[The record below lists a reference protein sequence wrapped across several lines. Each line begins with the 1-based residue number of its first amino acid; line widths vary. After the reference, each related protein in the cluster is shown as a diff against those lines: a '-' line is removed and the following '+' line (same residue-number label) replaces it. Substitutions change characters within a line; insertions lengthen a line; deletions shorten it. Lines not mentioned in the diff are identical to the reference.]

1 MKIGID
7 LLDLQPKMNQG
18 INVYS
23 ENLVKGFY
31 EIKGDFKLQIYVN
44 NEYYAYALNTF
55 RSKKIKI
62 ISYNRAHRLKHII
75 IKLLIFSFSFLN
87 FKSLT
92 FFALI
97 RNLLFNDFKKLVEKN
112 SDILISPNVVL
123 NHYNFNIKTLLCIHD
138 IQHTYLPENF
148 SKFENLMRYHTR
160 NNSVKYCDNLIT
172 SSLFLKKQC
181 NKFFN
186 KKNSLIKVIDEG
198 VNLKVF
204 KKKNY
209 NNKKINNFKLPKKF
223 VFYPAGF
230 WPHKNHLLLLEAIKN
245 LKNQGKKINLVLCG
259 SKKKLYKRVINF
271 IKINKL
277 SNVICLGTVSEKN
290 VIKAYNLCTA
300 VVMPSIEE
308 SSSLLL
314 KETIAVGKPFL
325 GSNTKTFL
333 EKNKEF
339 SFKIFNIRKKFDL
352 EKNLVDIY
360 FNNLKFKKKI
370 SKNSKLIKNYNWKNV
385 AKKFY
390 TTTINLK

>member
-1 MKIGID
+1 M
-7 LLDLQPKMNQG
+7 
-18 INVYS
+18 
-23 ENLVKGFY
+23 
-31 EIKGDFKLQIYVN
+31 
-44 NEYYAYALNTF
+44 
-55 RSKKIKI
+55 
-62 ISYNRAHRLKHII
+62 
-75 IKLLIFSFSFLN
+75 
-87 FKSLT
+87 
-92 FFALI
+92 
-97 RNLLFNDFKKLVEKN
+97 
-112 SDILISPNVVL
+112 
-123 NHYNFNIKTLLCIHD
+123 
-138 IQHTYLPENF
+138 
-148 SKFENLMRYHTR
+148 
-160 NNSVKYCDNLIT
+160 
-172 SSLFLKKQC
+172 
-181 NKFFN
+181 
-186 KKNSLIKVIDEG
+186 
-198 VNLKVF
+198 
-204 KKKNY
+204 
-209 NNKKINNFKLPKKF
+209 
-223 VFYPAGF
+223 
-230 WPHKNHLLLLEAIKN
+230 LLEAIKN

>member
-138 IQHTYLPENF
+138 IQHKYLPENF